1 MRPTWAEISL
11 AALRH
16 NFGLLQHAAGSATVC
31 AVVKA
36 NAYGHGAIDC
46 AKALEAAGA
55 QWFGVTTTMEGVRL
69 REAGITGRI
78 LLMTGFWR
86 GEQDEVID
94 HNLTPAIWEWWQ
106 VGALEAE
113 LVKRNA
119 PPQFFPV
126 HIKVDT
132 GMSRLGV
139 PEVYADIFLKRLR
152 AAHALAVEGV
162 FSHLASAEVLD
173 DPGAN
178 QQMGKFD
185 DFLKLTAE
193 HEFSPRYL
201 HLANSAGAL
210 GRPAARHDMVR
221 TGIALY
227 GYPAPFEGGPQIDLS
242 EFRPVLAWKSRIISI
257 RDVAAGQPVG
267 YNATWTAPRATKLA
281 VLPVGYADGYSRQ
294 LSSKGQVILRGQLA
308 PVVGR
313 VSMDVTLIDI
323 TDIPG
328 AAIGDEVILLGR
340 HGDLSVDANEHA
352 RLTHT
357 ISYEV
362 LCRIADRV
370 PRQYSEEVQ

>member
-11 AALRH
+11 DALRH
-16 NFGLLQHAAGSATVC
+16 NFHLLQSAAGSATIC

-36 NAYGHGAIDC
+36 NAYGHGAVDC

-86 GEQDEVID
+86 GEQEEVINRD
-94 HNLTPAIWEWWQ
+94 LTPAIWEWWQ

-113 LVKRNA
+113 LVKRKA
-119 PPQFFPV
+119 PAHSFPV

-139 PEVYADIFLKRLR
+139 PEVYADIYLKRIR
-152 AAHALAVEGV
+152 SANALAVEGI

-173 DPGAN
+173 DPGAS
-178 QQMGKFD
+178 QQMAKFD
-185 DFLKLTAE
+185 DFLKLASE
-193 HEFSPRYL
+193 HEFSPVYL

-210 GRPAARHDMVR
+210 GRPAARRDMVR

-242 EFRPVLAWKSRIISI
+242 EFRPVLTWKSRIISV
-257 RDVAAGQPVG
+257 RDIAAGQPVG
-267 YNATWTAPRATKLA
+267 YNATWKAERKTKLG

-294 LSSKGQVILRGQLA
+294 LSSKGRVIVRGQLA

-313 VSMDVTLIDI
+313 VSMDVTLIDV
-323 TDIPG
+323 TDISG

-340 HGDLSVDANEHA
+340 EGALNVDADEHA
-352 RLTHT
+352 KLTHT

-362 LCRIADRV
+362 LCRIGERV
-370 PRQYSEEVQ
+370 PRQYVTSDQ